1 MVRLSHT
8 DSLRS
13 DNMISKYAFNKSS
26 IKCNWKKENPQKY
39 EEMRK
44 KQRKAL
50 KGHEPGN
57 KGEKSEVC

>member
-1 MVRLSHT
+1 
-8 DSLRS
+8 
-13 DNMISKYAFNKSS
+13 MISKYAFNKSS